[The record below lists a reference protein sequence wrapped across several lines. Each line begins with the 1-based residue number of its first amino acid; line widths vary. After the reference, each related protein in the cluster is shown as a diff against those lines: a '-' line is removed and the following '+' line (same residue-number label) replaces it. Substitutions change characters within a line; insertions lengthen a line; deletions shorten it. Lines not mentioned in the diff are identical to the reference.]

1 MKDFSECDIIT
12 STVKDFSW
20 YDVKFIN
27 ELHYHTELNEY
38 YEEIFVLD
46 IGFVA
51 ITKQK
56 KQYKLKMRFS
66 EVESG
71 NFDIC
76 SPGIQLIQF
85 EILDIKDDGWS
96 SVRYWIRDVESDNIK
111 FYCNKIEILSFEYD
125 HDINSTK

>member
-1 MKDFSECDIIT
+1 MKDFSEFDIIT
-12 STVKDFSW
+12 SNEKDFSW
-20 YDVKFIN
+20 YDVKSIY
-27 ELHYHTELNEY
+27 ELHYHTDLNEY
-38 YEEIFVLD
+38 YEEVFVLD
-46 IGFVA
+46 IGFIT

-71 NFDIC
+71 SFYIC

-96 SVRYWIRDVESDNIK
+96 SIKYWIRDVETDNIK
-111 FYCNKIEILSFEYD
+111 FYCNKIEILSFK
-125 HDINSTK
+125 INNNVNNTM